1 MGEFDDVLAMEPG
14 DEWENHVVG
23 EAADAAVT
31 HGRLQAT
38 LRLPNAL
45 VELRGSAPAGVVEVL
60 SDLTDER
67 LELLGDAPTLRLTV
81 AHDGDRWSIDGAG
94 ASGTV
99 DGDDEHLARALV
111 EQLDRL
117 AVDTD
122 PMRLHLAV
130 ACVQLDGRGVVLVA
144 ERSRGGAVDSGTI
157 GDTESIGG
165 SAAGDR
171 AAGDELT
178 LVVAELLELGAD
190 FVTTGL
196 LSLLPGSRT
205 VFGHPSPP
213 STSTHPPVRA
223 SMAAPVVPVTRID
236 HVVVLG
242 GAGDSGATDDRD
254 LADAVIALL
263 GAALDAD
270 RLGPASLDV
279 ITQAV
284 SAATCSRVARADP
297 AATAAAVSS
306 AVSTST
312 PPRPARL
319 CTVHRFDVD
328 GNGQVD
334 RSEVGPTGEPV
345 PAAVQRAKRSLR
357 VARLGTSGVLLD
369 GATGTTVVVTT
380 EELDA
385 LEDLLVTTAK
395 PTHHAALARLADMG
409 IRVPTGRSARS
420 VPGVESYGLPN
431 CPAGTVAATMW
442 SGDTVRATL
451 AAASEPGAD
460 VPGAVAQAVERGAVV
475 PAPAEQGA
483 ILDRHALARQVVAV
497 VESTLSDV
505 LDVAERHDVVPL
517 VLGSGGL
524 AHDGPLPEDF
534 TDAEQVDLLLQP
546 DSLSVLAEAL
556 STAGYGVVDTGPSDG
571 SDTPTV
577 LELVS
582 TGEVPVTVRLRA
594 RLAVGPF
601 AALVNH
607 EEFHDRSVPVH
618 IGGRWCRTLHPEH
631 RFVLTCVQLDLDATD
646 STVQDLRD
654 VVLSAPRIEAHMAA
668 ALEASERWGAV
679 GSVLTSLRRVQA
691 VMPGLS
697 PWLVERAERDE
708 GRRSRRSDRGD
719 RPARG
724 LRRLRRS

>member
-23 EAADAAVT
+23 ATADAEVT
-31 HGRLQAT
+31 HGPLQAT

-45 VELRGSAPAGVVEVL
+45 VELRGAVPADVLEVL
-60 SDLTDER
+60 SDLCDER

-81 AHDGDRWSIDGAG
+81 TEDGDRWSVVGAG
-94 ASGTV
+94 GTEAV
-99 DGDDEHLARALV
+99 DDADLARALV
-111 EQLDRL
+111 RRLDGL

-130 ACVQLDGRGVVLVA
+130 ACVRLGDQGVVLV
-144 ERSRGGAVDSGTI
+144 
-157 GDTESIGG
+157 
-165 SAAGDR
+165 SAAADDR
-171 AAGDELT
+171 DGAGDELT

-223 SMAAPVVPVTRID
+223 STAAPVVPVTRID
-236 HVVVLG
+236 HVIVLG
-242 GAGDSGATDDRD
+242 GAGDAAATLDP
-254 LADAVIALL
+254 AEAVIALL
-263 GAALDAD
+263 GAALDTE
-270 RLGPASLDV
+270 RLGPAALDV
-279 ITQAV
+279 VTHAV
-284 SAATCSRVARADP
+284 SAAICTRVSGAEP
-297 AATAAAVSS
+297 AATAAAVAA
-306 AVSTST
+306 AVSSSS
-312 PPRPARL
+312 PSRPARL
-319 CTVHRFDVD
+319 CVVHRFDVD
-328 GNGQVD
+328 GNAQLD

-345 PAAVQRAKRSLR
+345 PAAVQRARRSLR
-357 VARLGTSGVLLD
+357 VARLGSSGVLLD
-369 GATGTTVVVTT
+369 GASGTLVAITA
-380 EELDA
+380 EELDT

-395 PTHHAALARLADMG
+395 PSHHAALARLAEAG
-409 IRVPTGRSARS
+409 VRVPTGRSART

-431 CPAGTVAATMW
+431 CPAGTVAMAMW
-442 SGDTVRATL
+442 TGDPARAAL
-451 AAASEPGAD
+451 AASSEPGAD

-475 PAPAEQGA
+475 PEPAAQGA

-505 LDVAERHDVVPL
+505 LDVAERHGVVPL
-517 VLGSGGL
+517 VLGSGVL
-524 AHDGPLPEDF
+524 AHDAMLPEDF
-534 TDAEQVDLLLQP
+534 TDAEQVDLLLEP
-546 DSLSVLAEAL
+546 DSLPVLAEAL
-556 STAGYGVVDTGPSDG
+556 VAEGYDVVEPGPSDG
-571 SDTPTV
+571 SDAPTV
-577 LELVS
+577 VELVS
-582 TGEVPVTVRLRA
+582 TGEVRVAVRLRA

-607 EEFHDRSVPVH
+607 EEFHDRSVPVR
-618 IGGRWCRTLHPEH
+618 IAGRWCRTLHPEH
-631 RFVLTCVQLDLDATD
+631 RFVLTCVQLDLDASR

-654 VVLSAPRIEAHMAA
+654 VVLSAPRIEAHMAE

-708 GRRSRRSDRGD
+708 GRRSRRSDRTD

>member
-31 HGRLQAT
+31 HGALQAT

-45 VELRGSAPAGVVEVL
+45 VELRGVAPAGVVEVL

-67 LELLGDAPTLRLTV
+67 LELLGDAPTLRLSV
-81 AHDGDRWSIDGAG
+81 ALDGDRWSLDGAG
-94 ASGTV
+94 GGATI

-111 EQLDRL
+111 DRLDRL

-130 ACVQLDGRGVVLVA
+130 ACVELDGRGVVLVSAPA
-144 ERSRGGAVDSGTI
+144 EGSDGT
-157 GDTESIGG
+157 D
-165 SAAGDR
+165 D
-171 AAGDELT
+171 LT

-223 SMAAPVVPVTRID
+223 STAAPVVPVTRID

-242 GAGDSGATDDRD
+242 GAGETAATGDRD
-254 LADAVIALL
+254 LADAVVALL

-270 RLGPASLDV
+270 RLGPAALDV
-279 ITQAV
+279 ITHAI
-284 SAATCSRVARADP
+284 SAATCTRVARSEP
-297 AATAAAVSS
+297 AATAATVSTAVSAS
-306 AVSTST
+306 S

-334 RSEVGPTGEPV
+334 RSEVGSTGEPV

-357 VARLGTSGVLLD
+357 VARLGTSGVLTD
-369 GATGTTVVVTT
+369 GASGTTVVVTP

-395 PTHHAALARLADMG
+395 PSHHAALTRLADMG

-442 SGDTVRATL
+442 SGDTARATL

-505 LDVAERHDVVPL
+505 LDVAERHDIVPL
-517 VLGSGGL
+517 VLGSGVL

-534 TDAEQVDLLLQP
+534 TDAEQVDLLVQP
-546 DSLSVLAEAL
+546 DSLPVLAEAL
-556 STAGYGVVDTGPSDG
+556 SAAGYTVVDAGPSDG

-582 TGEVPVTVRLRA
+582 TGDVPVTVRLRA

-631 RFVLTCVQLDLDATD
+631 RFVLTCVQLDLDTD
-646 STVQDLRD
+646 HSTVQDLRD
-654 VVLSAPRIEAHMAA
+654 VVLSAPRIEAHMAE

-708 GRRSRRSDRGD
+708 GRRSRRSDRSD

-724 LRRLRRS
+724 LRRLRRG

>member
-31 HGRLQAT
+31 HGALQAT

-45 VELRGSAPAGVVEVL
+45 VELRGVAPAGVVEVL

-67 LELLGDAPTLRLTV
+67 LELLGDAPTLRLSV
-81 AHDGDRWSIDGAG
+81 ALDGDRWSLDGAG
-94 ASGTV
+94 GGATI

-111 EQLDRL
+111 DRLDRL

-130 ACVQLDGRGVVLVA
+130 ACVELDGRGVVLVSAPA
-144 ERSRGGAVDSGTI
+144 EGSDGT
-157 GDTESIGG
+157 D
-165 SAAGDR
+165 D
-171 AAGDELT
+171 LT

-223 SMAAPVVPVTRID
+223 STAAPVVPVTRID

-242 GAGDSGATDDRD
+242 GAGETAATGDRD
-254 LADAVIALL
+254 LADAVVALL

-270 RLGPASLDV
+270 RLGPAALDV
-279 ITQAV
+279 ITHAI
-284 SAATCSRVARADP
+284 SAATCTRVARSEP
-297 AATAAAVSS
+297 AATAATVSTAVSAS
-306 AVSTST
+306 S

-357 VARLGTSGVLLD
+357 VARLGTSGVLTD
-369 GATGTTVVVTT
+369 GASGTTVVVTP

-395 PTHHAALARLADMG
+395 PSHHAALTRLADLG

-442 SGDTVRATL
+442 SGDTTRATL

-505 LDVAERHDVVPL
+505 LDVAEHHDVVPL
-517 VLGSGGL
+517 VLGSGVL

-534 TDAEQVDLLLQP
+534 TDAEQVDLLVQP
-546 DSLSVLAEAL
+546 DSLPVLAEAL
-556 STAGYGVVDTGPSDG
+556 SAAGYGVVDTGPSDG
-571 SDTPTV
+571 SDAPTV

-582 TGEVPVTVRLRA
+582 TGDVPVTVRLRA

-631 RFVLTCVQLDLDATD
+631 RFVLTCVQLDLDTD
-646 STVQDLRD
+646 HSTVQDLRD
-654 VVLSAPRIEAHMAA
+654 VVLSAPRIEAHMAE